1 MRPSFPGPASVQSV
15 IRGIVFDLFDTLVD
29 QNHRRLAPTEVDG
42 RRIAATLPDLHAFAR
57 EQAGIA
63 HSLLEF
69 ADLLDGVDAAFRP
82 TTIDVGV
89 ELATVDRFA
98 ALARGLGCGEVAA
111 LAAGLTRVHMGALRG
126 AVTVPDH
133 HELVLLTLAAQFRL
147 GLCSNFSD
155 GETARAVI
163 GEAGFLPHL
172 RSLVISEEV
181 GIRKPR
187 PEIFEAVAE
196 GLGLEPREIL
206 HVGDSLEADIAGAA
220 AVGMRT
226 VWLTRRIREPEA
238 KLARYRGP
246 RPDFALDDLRDLP
259 VLMARQGTG

>member
-1 MRPSFPGPASVQSV
+1 M

-29 QNHRRLAPTEVDG
+29 QNHRRLAPIELGG
-42 RRIAATLPDLHAFAR
+42 RRVSATLPDLHAFA
-57 EQAGIA
+57 QAHAAID
-63 HSLLEF
+63 HDLVEF
-69 ADLLDGVDAAFRP
+69 ARLLDAVDEELRRD
-82 TTIDVGV
+82 TLDVGIELPTV
-89 ELATVDRFA
+89 ERFRVFA
-98 ALARGLGCGEVAA
+98 VRLGCADAGFV
-111 LAAGLTRVHMGALRG
+111 AAGLTRVHMGALRE
-126 AVTVPDH
+126 AVSVPDH
-133 HELVLLTLAAQFRL
+133 HEPVLTALARSYRL

-155 GETARAVI
+155 AGTARAVL

-172 RSLVISEEV
+172 HSVVISEEV

-206 HVGDSLEADIAGAA
+206 HVGDSLAADVVGAS

-238 KLARYRGP
+238 ELSRHRGA

-259 VLMARQGTG
+259 VLMARHGVGPA